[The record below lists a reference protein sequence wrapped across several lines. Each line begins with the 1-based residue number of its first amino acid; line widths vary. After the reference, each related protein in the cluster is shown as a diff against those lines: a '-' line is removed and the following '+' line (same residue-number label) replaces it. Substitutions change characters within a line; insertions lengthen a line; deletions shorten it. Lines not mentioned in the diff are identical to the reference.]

1 MNLKIKSVTSLL
13 LILSI
18 SLTNAMSQDR
28 LAEDIL
34 EKLSNTTKAYTSI
47 SIEFEYLFSN
57 KNAGINEKSSGRLE
71 LKGNNFRIEMPK
83 QLITNNGSTHWIYL
97 KEMNEVTIMDYDP
110 EDEDAMNPN
119 KLFTIYNDDY
129 KDTYVQA
136 NSLNG
141 ERMHIIDLFPKK
153 SSSIMKIRLT
163 INSLKNQISILEL
176 YDKNGGVYTYN
187 IKDFKTNLEIAPFT
201 FDTTKYTDVEV
212 IDLR

>member
-1 MNLKIKSVTSLL
+1 MNLKIKGLSSLL
-13 LILSI
+13 LILCI
-18 SLTNAMSQDR
+18 SLTNAVSQDR

-34 EKLSNTTKAYTSI
+34 EKLSNTTKACTSI
-47 SIEFEYLFSN
+47 SIEFEYLFRN

-71 LKGNNFRIEMPK
+71 LKENNFRIEMPK
-83 QLITNNGSTHWIYL
+83 QLIINNGSTHWIYL

-119 KLFTIYNDDY
+119 KLFTIYNEDY
-129 KDTYVQA
+129 KNTYVQA
-136 NSLNG
+136 NSVNG

-187 IKDFKTNLEIAPFT
+187 IKDFKANLEIAPFT